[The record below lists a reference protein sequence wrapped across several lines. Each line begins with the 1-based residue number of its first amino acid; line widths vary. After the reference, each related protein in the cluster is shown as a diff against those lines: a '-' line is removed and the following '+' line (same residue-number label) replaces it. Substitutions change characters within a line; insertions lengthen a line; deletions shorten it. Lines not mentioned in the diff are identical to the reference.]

1 MFLRCK
7 IRRKD
12 GKEHRAWSVVENRRV
27 HDGRVVQ
34 RQVLYLGEINDSQ
47 RSEWSKAIEVFDE
60 SAGQSKQIALFPE
73 DRRAPVLACDVV
85 SIRLSAMRL
94 RRPRQWGACWMSA
107 LLWEQLRLDE
117 FWSAAL
123 PPSREGTSWLN
134 ILKTLVSYQLISPGS
149 EWRLHRHWFEHSAMG
164 DLLGEDI
171 ALVQPN
177 NLYRCLDKLTAHK
190 QSMFTFL
197 SERWKDLFQADFEV
211 LLYDL
216 TSTYFECDPPSDG
229 KRKFGYSRDKR
240 SDCVQVVIALII
252 TPDGFPL
259 AYEVMDGNTSDKT
272 TLKDFLN
279 KIEKQYGKANRTW
292 VMDRGIPTE
301 EVLTEMRNSE
311 GPIHYLVGTPRGR
324 LTRLEKAFLSKP
336 WEDVRQ
342 SVQVKLVEH
351 DNETYVLARSQDRR
365 HKERSMRQRRLRK
378 LIRRLRE
385 LQRQDLTRDELLLK
399 LGGAKKEAGK
409 AYGLLDIHTPKK
421 DQPVTSETFHF
432 TLDRKKLRQVRRR
445 EGGYLLRSN
454 IKSDDPGDLWRMYL
468 QLVEIEQAFKELK
481 NDLSIRPIYH
491 QLETRIE
498 AHIFVAFLAY
508 CLQVALKQRLK
519 ALAPGLTARA
529 VLEKLAAMQMIDVEL
544 PTTDNRLIVLSRYT
558 EPEKDQL
565 LLLQQLKLQLP
576 AQPPPKIATLNNRDV
591 A

>member
-1 MFLRCK
+1 MFLRFK

-47 RSEWSKAIEVFDE
+47 RAAWSTAIEVFDE
-60 SAGQSKQIALFPE
+60 TIGQAKQIALFPE
-73 DRRAPVLACDVV
+73 DRLAPDLDCDVV
-85 SIRLSAMRL
+85 SIRLSGMRL
-94 RRPRQWGACWMSA
+94 RRPRQWGACWMA
-107 LLWEQLRLDE
+107 MLLWDQLRLDE

-123 PPSREGTSWLN
+123 PPSREGTNWLN
-134 ILKTLVSYQLISPGS
+134 ILKTSVSYQLISPGS

-190 QSMFTFL
+190 QAMFTFL
-197 SERWKDLFQADFEV
+197 SERWRDLFQADFEV

-216 TSTYFECDPPSDG
+216 TSTYFECDPPEAG

-272 TLKDFLN
+272 TLKAFLA
-279 KIEKQYGKANRTW
+279 KIEKQYGKAKRTW
-292 VMDRGIPTE
+292 VMDRGVPTE
-301 EVLTEMRNSE
+301 EVLAEMRNSE
-311 GPIHYLVGTPRGR
+311 TPIYYLVGSPRGR
-324 LTRLEKAFLSKP
+324 LTKLEKAFLTKP

-342 SVQVKLVEH
+342 SVRVKLAEH
-351 DNETYVLARSQDRR
+351 DGETYVLARSQGRR
-365 HKERSMRQRRLRK
+365 DKEQSMRRRRLRK
-378 LIRRLRE
+378 LIRRLCE
-385 LQRQDLTRDELLLK
+385 LQKQDLTRDELLLK
-399 LGGAKKEAGK
+399 LGAAKKEAGR
-409 AYGLLDIHTPKK
+409 AYGLLAIHTPTK

-432 TLDRKKLRQVRRR
+432 ALDRKKLRQARRR
-445 EGGYLLRSN
+445 EGGYLLRTN
-454 IKSDDPGDLWRMYL
+454 LKSEDPAHLWRLYL

-481 NDLSIRPIYH
+481 NDLSIRPIHH

-498 AHIFVAFLAY
+498 AHILVAFLAY

-519 ALAPGLTARA
+519 TLAPGLTPRA
-529 VLEKLAAMQMIDVEL
+529 VLEKLAAIQMIDVEL
-544 PTTDNRLIVLSRYT
+544 PTTDNRLVLLSRYT

-565 LLLQQLKLQLP
+565 LLLNQLKLQLP
-576 AQPPPKIATLNNRDV
+576 AQPPPKITSLNNRQV